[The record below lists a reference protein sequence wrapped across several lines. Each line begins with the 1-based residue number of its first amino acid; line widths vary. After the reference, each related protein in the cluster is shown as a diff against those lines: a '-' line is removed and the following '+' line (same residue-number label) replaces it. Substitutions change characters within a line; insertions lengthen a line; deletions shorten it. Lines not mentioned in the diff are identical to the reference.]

1 MLNLEFTI
9 NNDLCIG
16 KIELQDTKGVVRGPF
31 GEVIGFY
38 QYENNLTTNKDETL
52 YLTGNKSIQLIL
64 KHIEKLQQEGVTIK
78 FSEFNDME
86 GMK

>member
-1 MLNLEFTI
+1 MKIVYTVADNVVVGCVNLES
-9 NNDLCIG
+9 D
-16 KIELQDTKGVVRGPF
+16 QGVITGPF

-64 KHIEKLQQEGVTIK
+64 KHIEKLQQEGVTIN

>member
-1 MLNLEFTI
+1 MKIVYTVADNVVVGCVNLES
-9 NNDLCIG
+9 D
-16 KIELQDTKGVVRGPF
+16 KGVITGPF

-78 FSEFNDME
+78 FSEFNDMK